1 MIDSLCIIWNV
12 EKSGCA
18 YGRLPFKSS
27 ATAPI
32 SLAIATEPGARV
44 QALHPCNDCDDKD
57 KSMKL
62 ALGMA
67 IAAAASL
74 SACATTT
81 TSGPVEVTRFHL
93 GSVAAPLETGTLA
106 VEPAPGGGPASL
118 EFKTYAAAVQ
128 TEALAHGF
136 TVPKTDPDA
145 QYLAVVGFTRT
156 TRPAAPRS
164 GGSGVSIGLGG
175 GGYSGGG
182 YRGGGGGVGLGGGIS
197 FPIGKQKYRTMV
209 LTDLTVQIR
218 RRRDATVI
226 WEGHAQTF
234 SPGEAPAAQANA
246 AAAKLSHALFLD
258 FPGES
263 GRTIT
268 VR

>member
-1 MIDSLCIIWNV
+1 
-12 EKSGCA
+12 
-18 YGRLPFKSS
+18 
-27 ATAPI
+27 
-32 SLAIATEPGARV
+32 
-44 QALHPCNDCDDKD
+44 
-57 KSMKL
+57 MKL
-62 ALGMA
+62 ALGLA
-67 IAAAASL
+67 IVAATTL

-93 GSVAAPLETGTLA
+93 GAPLETGTLA
-106 VEPAPGGGPASL
+106 VEPMPGGGPPSL

-136 TVPKTDPDA
+136 TVPASEPAA

-156 TRPAAPRS
+156 TRPAPPRD

-175 GGYSGGG
+175 GGDFGGG
-182 YRGGGGGVGLGGGIS
+182 RRGGGGGVGLGGSFS
-197 FPIGKQKYRTMV
+197 FPIGKQKYRTVV
-209 LTDLTVQIR
+209 LTDLSVQIR
-218 RRRDATVI
+218 RRSDATVI
-226 WEGHAQTF
+226 WEGHAQTAA
-234 SPGEAPAAQANA
+234 SGEAPEAQANA
-246 AAAKLSHALFLD
+246 AAAKLSHALFLG